1 MARNLCFSAEGT
13 GTVVRGAAIAYSP
26 VAMESKLSAR
36 TDGSA
41 AAPITGATIPACPLT
56 PRWKQF
62 SKRVIQ
68 VGFFFFLIKGIAW
81 LVVGFIAWRGLT

>member
-1 MARNLCFSAEGT
+1 
-13 GTVVRGAAIAYSP
+13 
-26 VAMESKLSAR
+26 MENKLSTG

-41 AAPITGATIPACPLT
+41 AAPLTGATVAECPLT

-68 VGFFFFLIKGIAW
+68 VGFFFFLFKGIAW

>member
-1 MARNLCFSAEGT
+1 
-13 GTVVRGAAIAYSP
+13 
-26 VAMESKLSAR
+26 MENKLSPS

-41 AAPITGATIPACPLT
+41 AAPLTGAEVAQCPLT

-68 VGFFFFLIKGIAW
+68 LGFLFFLLKGIGW
-81 LVVGFIAWRGLT
+81 LVVGFIAWRGLS

>member
-1 MARNLCFSAEGT
+1 
-13 GTVVRGAAIAYSP
+13 
-26 VAMESKLSAR
+26 MENKLSPG

-41 AAPITGATIPACPLT
+41 AAPLTGAEVVQCPLT

-68 VGFFFFLIKGIAW
+68 LGFLFFLLKGIAW
-81 LVVGFIAWRGLT
+81 LVVGVIAWRGLS